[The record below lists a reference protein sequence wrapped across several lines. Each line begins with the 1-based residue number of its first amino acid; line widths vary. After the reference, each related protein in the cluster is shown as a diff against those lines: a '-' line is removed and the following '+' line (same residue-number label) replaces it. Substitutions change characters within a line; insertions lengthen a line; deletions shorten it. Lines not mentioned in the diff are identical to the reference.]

1 MLAAQATNAS
11 THHAYLVSN
20 QNLPA
25 ILLMLTRALMKIHK
39 KQHLEPQTIDASK
52 FSVKWMKLANQEN
65 ALMEIVLIQTSL
77 FPLAIRVQ
85 LTLCLMTQ
93 RWMIILSTV

>member
-25 ILLMLTRALMKIHK
+25 ILLMLTRALMKILK
-39 KQHLEPQTIDASK
+39 KQHLETQTIDASK
-52 FSVKWMKLANQEN
+52 FSV
-65 ALMEIVLIQTSL
+65 
-77 FPLAIRVQ
+77 R
-85 LTLCLMTQ
+85 
-93 RWMIILSTV
+93 

>member
-39 KQHLEPQTIDASK
+39 KQHLETQTIDASK
-52 FSVKWMKLANQEN
+52 FSV
-65 ALMEIVLIQTSL
+65 
-77 FPLAIRVQ
+77 R
-85 LTLCLMTQ
+85 
-93 RWMIILSTV
+93 